1 MSTCIDL
8 LIVGVGGQGTLLASK
23 IMGSLAMRAGLDVK
37 LSEVHGMAQRGGSV
51 ETHVRISSHVA
62 SPLVAP
68 GSADYVLS
76 FEPLE
81 AARWCHYLKDG
92 GVLLTSSN
100 RIWPMPV
107 VSGAAAYPE
116 DMDEKL
122 RSRGV
127 RYIALDAQTLALEAG
142 SARCVNIVLLGLL
155 ASRLTFS
162 KELWLDA
169 IADCVPQ
176 KTLEMNKKAFL
187 LGLEAAKDEKKHV
200 KI

>member
-1 MSTCIDL
+1 MSSIL
-8 LIVGVGGQGTLLASK
+8 LCGVGGQGTVLASR
-23 IMGSLAMRAGLDVK
+23 ILAQAAMNRGLFARTA
-37 LSEVHGMAQRGGSV
+37 ETIGMAQRGGSV

-107 VSGAAAYPE
+107 VSGVAAYPE
-116 DMDEKL
+116 DLDEKL

>member
-1 MSTCIDL
+1 
-8 LIVGVGGQGTLLASK
+8 
-23 IMGSLAMRAGLDVK
+23 
-37 LSEVHGMAQRGGSV
+37 
-51 ETHVRISSHVA
+51 
-62 SPLVAP
+62 
-68 GSADYVLS
+68 
-76 FEPLE
+76 
-81 AARWCHYLKDG
+81 
-92 GVLLTSSN
+92 
-100 RIWPMPV
+100 MPV

-116 DMDEKL
+116 DLDEKL

-127 RYIALDAQTLALEAG
+127 RYIALDAQALALEAG

-187 LGLEAAKDEKKHV
+187 LGLEAAKDEKKYV